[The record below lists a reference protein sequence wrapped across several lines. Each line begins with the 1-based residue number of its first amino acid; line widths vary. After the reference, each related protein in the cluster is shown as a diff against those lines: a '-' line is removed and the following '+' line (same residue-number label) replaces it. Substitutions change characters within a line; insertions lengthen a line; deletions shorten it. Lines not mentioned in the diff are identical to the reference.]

1 MEGIMIESIWSKTY
15 QSHKVPGL
23 EAVSVTTGVHGD
35 TPLTRRLVADLEIRV
50 AINHCTTRVDV
61 AMTPA
66 QMRALAGLLTAAAQR
81 VEDELLPLLYRE
93 PEVIPFTL
101 DPAVKAA

>member
-1 MEGIMIESIWSKTY
+1 MIESIWSKTY

-23 EAVSVTTGVHGD
+23 EAVSVTTAIHGES
-35 TPLTRRLVADLEIRV
+35 PLPRTLIADLELRSGR
-50 AINHCTTRVDV
+50 CGDQTQSRVDV

-81 VEDELLPLLYRE
+81 VEDELLPLLHRE
-93 PEVIPFTL
+93 PELIPFTL
-101 DPAVKAA
+101 TLEPEAA